1 MNKKEQI
8 KKNMRKEAH
17 REYLSSIQKLSE
29 DELKSAP
36 NIILILMDDLGW
48 GDLSCFGSK
57 AIYTPNID
65 RMAGEGTVLENCY
78 ASSPIC
84 TPSRFG
90 LLTGRYPCRGHIE
103 KVFFPTKE
111 IEDRHVTL
119 RGYEIEEE
127 EENGKASKILIDRAR
142 KIARDVSESLPVEGI
157 LEDEITIAEML
168 KARGYNTAMF
178 GKWHL
183 GDKTPHLPND
193 KGFDYFYGAH
203 YSNDMY
209 PYHFWRNKE
218 IAVEAPFDQSKITE
232 YLNREFHN
240 YIKTNSDR
248 PFFAYYASPWPHHPL
263 NCGKKF
269 EGTSKAGV
277 YGDCI
282 QEFDHGIGELFE
294 ILEKENILENTLI
307 IFTSDNGP
315 WHQGSPGGHRGRKGN
330 CFDGGQIVPTI
341 LYWKG
346 KIDSKTIKEQAMNI
360 DFLPTVCELT
370 GIRLPEDRIIDGKSL
385 LPLIKGEVSESPHEY
400 LVYVNAYES
409 ENQGFAVRSKDNFK
423 YYKPYNSENSVY
435 IGMMIHSF
443 LFDLNVDI
451 DESYDVKNL
460 YPEKYRELKEYLD
473 EFNCS
478 VNKNPRGW
486 L

>member
-127 EENGKASKILIDRAR
+127 EENGKASKILIDRAK

-218 IAVEAPFDQSKITE
+218 IAVEAPFDQSKIT
-232 YLNREFHN
+232 
-240 YIKTNSDR
+240 
-248 PFFAYYASPWPHHPL
+248 
-263 NCGKKF
+263 
-269 EGTSKAGV
+269 
-277 YGDCI
+277 
-282 QEFDHGIGELFE
+282 
-294 ILEKENILENTLI
+294 
-307 IFTSDNGP
+307 
-315 WHQGSPGGHRGRKGN
+315 
-330 CFDGGQIVPTI
+330 
-341 LYWKG
+341 
-346 KIDSKTIKEQAMNI
+346 
-360 DFLPTVCELT
+360 
-370 GIRLPEDRIIDGKSL
+370 
-385 LPLIKGEVSESPHEY
+385 
-400 LVYVNAYES
+400 
-409 ENQGFAVRSKDNFK
+409 DNF
-423 YYKPYNSENSVY
+423 
-435 IGMMIHSF
+435 
-443 LFDLNVDI
+443 
-451 DESYDVKNL
+451 NL
-460 YPEKYRELKEYLD
+460 GCFYSCC
-473 EFNCS
+473 F
-478 VNKNPRGW
+478 
-486 L
+486 